1 MRYES
6 REGSRGGLLI
16 LARRRAVESHGTEST
31 TNGSG
36 ADGGLVQL
44 GAVTM
49 EASADSL
56 APSVYMLD

>member
-1 MRYES
+1 V
-6 REGSRGGLLI
+6 
-16 LARRRAVESHGTEST
+16 VESHGTEST

-36 ADGGLVQL
+36 SDGGLGQL
-44 GAVTM
+44 GAVTT